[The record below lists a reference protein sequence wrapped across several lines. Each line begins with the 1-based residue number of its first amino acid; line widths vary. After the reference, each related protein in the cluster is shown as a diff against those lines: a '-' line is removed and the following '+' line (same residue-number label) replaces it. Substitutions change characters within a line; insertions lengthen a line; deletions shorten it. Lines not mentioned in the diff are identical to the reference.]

1 MLYSSYCKFNKF
13 LLCFTIVILVF
24 LFGVPLH
31 AEETV
36 VEIWGISVYEKETRA
51 TWEKMVDEFAKETG
65 IRIKFLSIPSSDYE
79 TKFRVA
85 AAAGQLPDIYQV
97 DNIFI
102 PAYTERGLVADLS
115 KVIPKEVAKD
125 YWESIRPIM
134 FYPYPPGTILRAI
147 PHHMSLTTFLY
158 NTKFLKDAGYKN
170 PPKYW
175 DEMLEIA
182 QKCTKDF
189 NGDGKID
196 VYGLSIPHGRN
207 EGGVYHVLPF
217 LQMKGGGMISDDG
230 KKVIVN
236 NAGSIEAFQFL
247 QDLIYKYKVMPLEGT
262 LQAGPEG
269 PWVAEKVAMQFDWG
283 SAVGNYE
290 RNYPKFTNWD
300 VGYTPYPRDGK
311 RVVGLGGWYFAMVPK
326 PKNPEAAAKVMNFLS
341 SEKYIRDFQG
351 VYNPPITRKSIAL
364 KTQLSKRDKIML
376 EGFKWG
382 KIRPRHPEYAKISE
396 AFQEAMDRIFFG
408 KQPVAEVL
416 NNAASKIG
424 DVIGSK

>member
-1 MLYSSYCKFNKF
+1 MRSKSSMRYISVW
-13 LLCFTIVILVF
+13 LVVIILVMSLKTF
-24 LFGVPLH
+24 LF
-31 AEETV
+31 ASEIT
-36 VEIWGISVYEKETRA
+36 VEIWGISVYEKETKA
-51 TWEKMVDEFAKETG
+51 AWEKMVDEFAKETG
-65 IRIKFLSIPSSDYE
+65 IRIKFLSIPYADYE

-85 AAAGQLPDIYQV
+85 AAAGQLPDIYQI

-147 PHHMSLTTFLY
+147 PHHMSVTVFLY
-158 NTKFLKDAGYKN
+158 NTRILREAGFKN

-175 DEMLEIA
+175 DDMLEIA
-182 QKCTKDF
+182 LKCTKDF

-196 VYGLSIPHGRN
+196 QYGLRIPHARN
-207 EGGVYHVLPF
+207 EGGVYQVLPF
-217 LQMKGGGMISDDG
+217 LQMKGGGMLSDDG
-230 KKVIVN
+230 KNVIVN
-236 NAGSIEAFQFL
+236 NKGSIEVFQFL

-262 LQAGPEG
+262 IQAGPEG

-290 RNYPKFTNWD
+290 KNYPKFTTWD
-300 VGYTPYPRDGK
+300 VGYTPYPKDGK
-311 RVVGLGGWYFAMVPK
+311 RVVGLGGWYFAMVPN
-326 PKNPEAAAKVMNFLS
+326 PKNYDAAAKVMNFLS

-351 VYNPPITRKSIAL
+351 VFNPPITRKSIAL
-364 KTQLSKRDKIML
+364 KTQLSKRQRIML

-382 KIRPRHPEYAKISE
+382 KIRPRHPEYAKLSE
-396 AFQEAMDRIFFG
+396 YFQEAIDRILFG
-408 KQPVAEVL
+408 KQSVSDVL
-416 NNAASKIG
+416 NEVATKMKS
-424 DVIGSK
+424 VISAK

>member
-1 MLYSSYCKFNKF
+1 MKRALCLYRGFFIWSVVSF
-13 LLCFTIVILVF
+13 LVF
-24 LFGVPLH
+24 TFCIASYAG
-31 AEETV
+31 EIT
-36 VEIWGISVYEKETRA
+36 VEIWGISVYEKA
-51 TWEKMVDEFAKETG
+51 TKVAWENMVDEFAKETG
-65 IRIKFLSIPSSDYE
+65 IRIKFLSIPYSDYE

-85 AAAGQLPDIYQV
+85 AAAGQLPDIYQI

-115 KVIPKEVAKD
+115 RIIPKEVIKD

-147 PHHMSLTTFLY
+147 PHHMSVTVFLY
-158 NTKFLKDAGYKN
+158 NTRMLKDAGYKN

-196 VYGLSIPHGRN
+196 QYGLRIPAARN
-207 EGGVYHVLPF
+207 EGGVYQVLPF
-217 LQMKGGGMISDDG
+217 LQMKGGGMLSDDG

-236 NAGSIEAFQFL
+236 NKGSIEAFQFL

-262 LQAGPEG
+262 IQAGPEG
-269 PWVAEKVAMQFDWG
+269 PWVGEKVAMQFDWG
-283 SAVGNYE
+283 SAVGGYE
-290 RNYPKFTNWD
+290 QNYPNFTTWD

-326 PKNPEAAAKVMNFLS
+326 PKNPEAAARVMNFLS

-351 VYNPPITRKSIAL
+351 VFNPPITRKSIAL
-364 KTQLSKRDKIML
+364 KVQLSRRQRIML

-396 AFQEAMDRIFFG
+396 AFQEAIDRILFG
-408 KQPVAEVL
+408 RQSVTEVL
-416 NNAASKIG
+416 N
-424 DVIGSK
+424 DVAVKMSSIIGSK